1 MRALLLFTLLLAA
14 CGEEDSDSDTNLDD
28 TDVEDT
34 DPADTDDTE
43 DTDAAAERGQEIHDT
58 VCMECHQHNDVFE
71 TRVPTLA
78 DADIFD
84 QVKNGGGYMPAQ
96 DLSDDQIDDVI
107 VYLRLTYGGPP

>member
-14 CGEEDSDSDTNLDD
+14 CEDEGSDSDANLDD

-43 DTDAAAERGQEIHDT
+43 AAAERGQEIHDT

-78 DADIFD
+78 DDDIRD